1 MTFQT
6 IYVKDIAAK
15 QEEENAVILDVR
27 SREEYWEEHWPGA
40 VSYPY
45 NGEDDWGSRLPM
57 NRTFILYC
65 GHGGSS
71 MQAARKLGLKGFRV
85 YTVIGGYEIMKK
97 IQENYFKY

>member
-6 IYVKDIAAK
+6 IYAKDIIAK
-15 QEEENAVILDVR
+15 QEEENAIILDVR
-27 SREEYWEEHWPGA
+27 NREEYMRNHWPGA
-40 VSYPY
+40 ILYPY
-45 NGEDDWGSRLPM
+45 YGEDEWGSRLSM
-57 NRTFILYC
+57 NRTYILYC
-65 GHGGSS
+65 DHGGSS